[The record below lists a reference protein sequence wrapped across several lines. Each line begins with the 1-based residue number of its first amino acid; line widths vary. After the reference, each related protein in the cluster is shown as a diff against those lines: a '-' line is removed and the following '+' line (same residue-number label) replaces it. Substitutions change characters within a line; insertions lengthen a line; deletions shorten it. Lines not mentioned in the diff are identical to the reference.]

1 MRLKRL
7 IQSGLILAASNLG
20 MGIGA
25 VPAMAQERVL
35 TIAQGIDTSGF
46 DPHAHTTAAIEALHV
61 NVFDYLLMR
70 DSLGKLQP
78 ALATEWEQ
86 VSDTAMRFKL
96 REGVLFHDGTPLTAQ
111 DVKFSLERPAHD
123 TSVIQHSFYDTIS
136 QVEIVND
143 HEVIIHTDGPDP
155 ILLNRVSRIGSGIV
169 SKAHVDKVGWDGFA
183 VNPIGT
189 GPFKVVEWRRDDR
202 VVMEGFKEHWRG
214 APVWDKLIH
223 RTIPEDSTRVGE
235 LISGGVD
242 VATNIPS
249 QDVERVESSGVAA
262 TKPWPSF
269 RVMTLFANT
278 KEGSPLSDPRVRE
291 AVDLAID
298 NQMLIDTVF
307 SGLGTPVRAAVT
319 PGLTAVP
326 MEYHNTFLH
335 DPDKAVELLNDA
347 GYGPNELTL
356 KIQGPSGRYPL
367 DVETMEIISVMLN
380 AVGIN
385 TQIEALEWS
394 SYQSRVW
401 EPNRIEHLGLIG
413 HANSLQDGY
422 HAVQRARCGQ
432 EFALKTGW
440 CDPKFDEL
448 IERSAIT
455 VNPEERSK
463 ILAEAF
469 GMLTES
475 RSIIF
480 LLQLEN
486 IIGVSDKLDWNP
498 SPDEQLWMYAAKPKN

>member
-1 MRLKRL
+1 MNIKLLMRT
-7 IQSGLILAASNLG
+7 GLVLAAMALSHV
-20 MGIGA
+20 A
-25 VPAMAQERVL
+25 VPAAVAQTRELVV
-35 TIAQGIDTSGF
+35 AQGIDTSGF
-46 DPHAHTTAAIEALHV
+46 DPHAHTTAAIEAIHV
-61 NVFDYLLMR
+61 NIFDYLVMR
-70 DSLGKLQP
+70 DGKGELQP
-78 ALATEWEQ
+78 ALAESWEQ

-96 REGVLFHDGTPLTAQ
+96 REGVLFHDGTKMTAE

-123 TSVIQHSFYDTIS
+123 ESVIQHSFYDTIKE
-136 QVEIVND
+136 VEVVND

-169 SKAHVDKVGWDGFA
+169 PKAYVDKVGWEKFA
-183 VNPIGT
+183 VAPIGT

-202 VVMEGFKEHWRG
+202 IIMEGFKEHWRG
-214 APVWDKLIH
+214 APVWDRLIH

-242 VATNIPS
+242 IATNIPS
-249 QDVERVESSGVAA
+249 QDKERVDASGVAT

-269 RVMTLFANT
+269 RVMELFVNM
-278 KEGSPLSDPRVRE
+278 KEGSPLADPRVRE
-291 AVDLAID
+291 AVELAID
-298 NQMLIDTVF
+298 NRTLIDTVF

-319 PGLTAVP
+319 PGLSAVP
-326 MEYHNTFLH
+326 MEYHNTFQY
-335 DPDKAVELLNDA
+335 DPERAVELLKEA

-367 DVETMEIISVMLN
+367 DVETMEIIAVMLN

-385 TQIEALEWS
+385 TSIEALEWS
-394 SYQSRVW
+394 SYNSRIW
-401 EPNRIEHLGLIG
+401 NPSKIEHLALIG

-422 HAVQRARCGQ
+422 HAVQRARCGL
-432 EFALKTGW
+432 EYSDKTGW

-448 IERSAIT
+448 IERSAVT
-455 VNPEERSK
+455 VDQEERSK

-469 GMLTES
+469 KMLTDS
-475 RSIIF
+475 RAVIY

-486 IIGVSDKLDWNP
+486 IIGVSNKVDWEP
-498 SPDEQLWMYAAKPKN
+498 SPDEQLWMYAVKPKG